1 MIDPQTAF
9 LVVGFLFV
17 ALPATAWT
25 ILYKRHERRSVA
37 LWCGGGLL
45 YGTAF
50 MLIGLREIAPAWLSF
65 LVANNLAFA
74 AYVLRGMA
82 MRREVGHRRGNADA
96 VLVCLLFC
104 VAYVFAY
111 LMSAQQA
118 PYLTVSLI
126 ANCTGAC
133 WLAGLAMRIY
143 RQHGFRSAAMMT
155 GAYGLFAGALAL
167 RLVVVLSHWGA
178 VSALTPSRDFAIAFI
193 SGVVAALYGNLGYI
207 GIVLEGTR
215 REELA
220 RTAELAREQ
229 EQRAQTDLRVH
240 EQAALLEERGRLLAA
255 REEMLATLAHEVRQP
270 LNNASAALQSASQAL
285 GQDHDDRE
293 RAAER
298 LQRAKAVLGQVTS
311 ALDNTLTD
319 AVLLGGS
326 TPLALQDVDVDMLVS
341 LAVAD
346 IDAGSRHRVVRER
359 PADTRTA
366 TMNPGLMRLA
376 LRNLIANALAYG
388 PADANVI
395 VRVTDSDDPLA
406 LVIDVT
412 DQGAGIPPDLMP
424 RLFERGARGEHAHN
438 PRGHGLGLHIV
449 RRVMEMHGG
458 VVEVHPEVPRGLTMR
473 LVIPQSFAS

>member
-1 MIDPQTAF
+1 
-9 LVVGFLFV
+9 
-17 ALPATAWT
+17 
-25 ILYKRHERRSVA
+25 
-37 LWCGGGLL
+37 
-45 YGTAF
+45 
-50 MLIGLREIAPAWLSF
+50 
-65 LVANNLAFA
+65 
-74 AYVLRGMA
+74 
-82 MRREVGHRRGNADA
+82 
-96 VLVCLLFC
+96 
-104 VAYVFAY
+104 
-111 LMSAQQA
+111 
-118 PYLTVSLI
+118 
-126 ANCTGAC
+126 
-133 WLAGLAMRIY
+133 
-143 RQHGFRSAAMMT
+143 
-155 GAYGLFAGALAL
+155 
-167 RLVVVLSHWGA
+167 
-178 VSALTPSRDFAIAFI
+178 
-193 SGVVAALYGNLGYI
+193 
-207 GIVLEGTR
+207 
-215 REELA
+215 LA

-229 EQRAQTDLRVH
+229 EQRAQTDLRVR

-285 GQDHDDRE
+285 GQGHDDRE

-326 TPLALQDVDVDMLVS
+326 SPLALQDVDVDMLIS

-346 IDAGSRHRVVRER
+346 IDTGSRHRVVRER
-359 PADTRTA
+359 QADTRTA

-388 PADANVI
+388 PADANVT

-458 VVEVHPEVPRGLTMR
+458 VVEVHPETPRGLTMR
-473 LVIPQSFAS
+473 LVIPQSFAG

>member
-1 MIDPQTAF
+1 M
-9 LVVGFLFV
+9 
-17 ALPATAWT
+17 
-25 ILYKRHERRSVA
+25 
-37 LWCGGGLL
+37 
-45 YGTAF
+45 
-50 MLIGLREIAPAWLSF
+50 
-65 LVANNLAFA
+65 
-74 AYVLRGMA
+74 
-82 MRREVGHRRGNADA
+82 
-96 VLVCLLFC
+96 
-104 VAYVFAY
+104 
-111 LMSAQQA
+111 
-118 PYLTVSLI
+118 VS
-126 ANCTGAC
+126 
-133 WLAGLAMRIY
+133 
-143 RQHGFRSAAMMT
+143 
-155 GAYGLFAGALAL
+155 GAYGVVAGALAL
-167 RLVVVLSHWGA
+167 RLVVVLNHWGM
-178 VSALTPSRDFAIAFI
+178 VNALTPSLDFAVAFI

-207 GIVLEGTR
+207 GIVLETTR

-220 RTAELAREQ
+220 RNAELAREQ
-229 EQRAQTDLRVH
+229 EHRAQTELRVR

-285 GQDHDDRE
+285 GQDRDDRE

-359 PADTRTA
+359 QADTRTA

-395 VRVTDSDDPLA
+395 VRVSDSDDPLA

-412 DQGAGIPPDLMP
+412 DQGAGIAPELMP
-424 RLFERGARGEHAHN
+424 RLFERGARGAHAHN

-458 VVEVHPEVPRGLTMR
+458 VVEVHPELPRGLTMR
-473 LVIPQSFAS
+473 LVIPQSFPG